1 MLKIISLLL
10 LTLIVGPAAAQTLKE
25 DATLAEQPDSSKGT
39 KLKAGTAVKMRK
51 RQGFWVEIDAGGKI
65 GWVKLGQ
72 LNLAAANGGAVA
84 IETGRTGTGNIVSTS
99 AARGLSA
106 KDLLEGKPDLKG
118 LSKLESLSL
127 EAGAVEVFRT
137 EGGIVP
143 SMEKIALSA
152 SVPAATTKPEK
163 TKEKQS
169 DDDFDDAPKKTKK
182 GGDDW

>member
-1 MLKIISLLL
+1 MQKIIPLLL
-10 LTLIVGPAAAQTLKE
+10 LTLLVGPAAAQTMKE
-25 DATLAEQPDSSKGT
+25 DATLAEQPESSKGT

-72 LNLAAANGGAVA
+72 LNLAASNGGAVA

-118 LSKLESLSL
+118 LTKLESLSL

-143 SMEKIALSA
+143 STEKIALS
-152 SVPAATTKPEK
+152 VPATATKAEK
-163 TKEKQS
+163 SKEKQN
-169 DDDFDDAPKKTKK
+169 DDDFDDAPKKSKK
-182 GGDDW
+182 GSDDW